1 MKNLNI
7 KNNLIAASIYFVGVM
22 IIIGLYW
29 VRVGIMREGYEN
41 KINAIQRNY
50 AMPYLQIKN
59 GMEIYFDYD
68 NNMYYMVCD
77 GKIEQA
83 GKYETDENGD
93 ITLNQSDHRIE
104 YIKGYKD

>member
-1 MKNLNI
+1 MKNLKI
-7 KNNLIAASIYFVGVM
+7 KYNLIAASIYCVGVM

-29 VRVGIMREGYEN
+29 VRVGKMREEYEN
-41 KINAIQRNY
+41 KINNIQRDF
-50 AMPYLQIKN
+50 ARPYLQIKN
-59 GMEIYFDYD
+59 GMEIYLDYD

-93 ITLNQSDHRIE
+93 ITLNQSDHHIE
-104 YIKGYKD
+104 NIKGYRD